1 MNNSESV
8 VFSSCL
14 LRFPVNLPPS
24 QTDTSACEVTIL
36 LIASPK
42 ESIEIK
48 KNMRF
53 KIQNLRFEIQYLNYS
68 VLFVFLFITKTGL
81 PLFPRFVVWVN
92 SISEKK

>member
-8 VFSSCL
+8 VFFSCL
-14 LRFPVNLPPS
+14 LRFTVNLPPS
-24 QTDTSACEVTIL
+24 QNDTSACEVTIL

-48 KNMRF
+48 TNMRF

-68 VLFVFLFITKTGL
+68 VLFVFFIYNKKQDSPYSQGL
-81 PLFPRFVVWVN
+81 
-92 SISEKK
+92 